1 MEHGHLEQG
10 RDLLGASK
18 RVRMQARRRSPQKA
32 MFSRLGGQPL
42 LSGFLFP
49 LSFSLFFRACIRV
62 PPFPVPF
69 FSCSLL
75 GPRSLGMT
83 MSVLHFLYL
92 VGPYTWNVGNV
103 CFIFLLYDSIMHDV
117 CMCVCV
123 YIYAFVCVGDRALC
137 MMESHGVSDPL

>member
-1 MEHGHLEQG
+1 MVT
-10 RDLLGASK
+10 S
-18 RVRMQARRRSPQKA
+18 
-32 MFSRLGGQPL
+32 F
-42 LSGFLFP
+42 FLFS
-49 LSFSLFFRACIRV
+49 LSLLASSLEHCIR
-62 PPFPVPF
+62 
-69 FSCSLL
+69 FSSLCTL
-75 GPRSLGMT
+75 YLSYTLLRLRSLGIVMY
-83 MSVLHFLYL
+83 VLHFLYL